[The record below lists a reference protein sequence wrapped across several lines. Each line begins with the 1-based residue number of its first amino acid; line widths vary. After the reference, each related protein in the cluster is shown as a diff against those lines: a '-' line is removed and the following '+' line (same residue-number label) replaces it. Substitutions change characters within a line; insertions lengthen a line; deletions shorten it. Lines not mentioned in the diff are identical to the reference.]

1 MRHQATSRS
10 LTCLKL
16 SLKFLLI
23 PVNMPS
29 ATSLIG
35 LTSRSSQAIPLNL
48 SGRYPTRL
56 LCTTLTVLHFQI
68 RVISRFRSWYFS
80 IFSYSLMFT
89 LVSKGKATSKIRH
102 VLSSLFNTT
111 ISGLLCSRGWSV
123 WILNSHNNFIMSDS
137 STACG
142 SWLYHF
148 APLSKS
154 YLSQNCQWIICATLS
169 CLQSRYW
176 FWANILHSARIWL
189 IDSSLPTLPARSR
202 YCLLFDSILYTAWS
216 CAAMIKPSV
225 SFFNLPS
232 SSGINCSDK
241 LDFVQ
246 W

>member
-56 LCTTLTVLHFQI
+56 LCTTLTVLHFQV
-68 RVISRFRSWYFS
+68 RVISCFRSWYFS
-80 IFSYSLMFT
+80 IFSFSLMFT
-89 LVSKGKATSKIRH
+89 LVSKGQATSKIRN

-111 ISGLLCSRGWSV
+111 ISGLLCSRGL
-123 WILNSHNNFIMSDS
+123 I
-137 STACG
+137 G
-142 SWLYHF
+142 SWLHHF